1 MAQIPYHNDSDKIV
15 HVGNKSIA
23 PGETRLVDETLLNRP
38 RKPVDFKDL
47 DADLSEATGLAGLLD
62 KSVKDITAELDTL
75 NDEQLAE
82 LEQLEKDGKKRS
94 SLVSAIQQTMMT
106 RAASQLNGEDG
117 DESSDA
123 DHPADGDE
131 AQTDGEKP
139 ANKEAG
145 GDE

>member
-1 MAQIPYHNDSDKIV
+1 MALIPYHNDGKSTV
-15 HVGNKSIA
+15 HVGTKSIP
-23 PGETRLVDETLLNRP
+23 PGETREVDETLLNRP
-38 RKPVDFKDL
+38 RKPVDFNDL
-47 DADLSEATGLAGLLD
+47 DADLTEATGLGALLE
-62 KSVKDITAELDTL
+62 KSVKDITAELDSL

-106 RAASQLNGEDG
+106 RAANQLNGEDG

-123 DHPADGDE
+123 DQPAGDDE